1 MANEPITRIS
11 LPTHHPAVMKC
22 ADGGEVTIRAK
33 RVAESK
39 SEPAPVSMSDGGRV
53 KGPQPPPVNT
63 DFHVTHIEPSEPA
76 AEEASETAS
85 QERAEQRGGK
95 RKKASPMDY
104 LKSKQK

>member
-1 MANEPITRIS
+1 MANELITRIS
-11 LPTHHPAVMKC
+11 LPTHHPAVTKC

-33 RVAESK
+33 RVSETK
-39 SEPAPVSMSDGGRV
+39 SEASSMSDLGRP

-76 AEEASETAS
+76 AEEAGETAA